1 MCVLTTI
8 VHIVVIFPFVMVA
21 ASVLI
26 SIIGIEHQ
34 AGGTRTTAPH
44 YVMGLTHSLSITPEW
59 SLGSS
64 RNY

>member
-1 MCVLTTI
+1 
-8 VHIVVIFPFVMVA
+8 MVA

-34 AGGTRTTAPH
+34 AGGIRITAPH

-59 SLGSS
+59 SPGSS